1 MIDKVYAFNYCD
13 CIYES
18 SYATVS
24 LHRTPE
30 GAEKAM
36 NIHKEEKRKFFLKLY
51 EDEDDNDIEFGE
63 FEAWCVEPVEILE

>member
-1 MIDKVYAFNYCD
+1 MIEKVYAFKYC
-13 CIYES
+13 CCVYES
-18 SYATVS
+18 QYATIS
-24 LHRTPE
+24 LHRTEE
-30 GAEKAM
+30 GAQKAM